1 MLLPKRLPSSQ
12 ILLRPCLNH
21 HPPLRHHPHRLA
33 SRWTPGVPRS
43 PTRLPPR
50 QGKTLHD
57 PKDVLAGWTEYKAS
71 LLRRAK
77 TPDEVQMIEELTPD
91 EALFLMNP
99 DSDLAPQ
106 DNLSIVKSMPMNKNY
121 FSGNEG
127 AEQAL
132 QDVEK
137 VYERFKHMPKAPS
150 HLWPIR
156 DWGVRQVPEFEPSST
171 GEHVEEPDISHMKRR
186 TYRQIIKLAR
196 ELNKIHPVLMPP
208 RLKLWLD
215 QLAPL
220 RTAGAKGVRQRRTID
235 KYGRSRGN
243 GKRKTAR
250 AKVQVLPG
258 EGQIYV
264 NGKVAAEYFTRS
276 KDVEN
281 VIWPLQSLCV
291 LGKYNVWVSTFGGG
305 TTGQSE
311 ACKLAVARAVLAHDT
326 SADRNLYRKVLRRGD
341 FPTLFFVIVETDCS
355 GMSEDGSKECGE
367 EEDWVT

>member
-1 MLLPKRLPSSQ
+1 M
-12 ILLRPCLNH
+12 
-21 HPPLRHHPHRLA
+21 
-33 SRWTPGVPRS
+33 
-43 PTRLPPR
+43 PPR
-50 QGKTLHD
+50 QVKPLQD
-57 PKDVLAGWTEYKAS
+57 PKDVLAGWADYKAS

-77 TPDEVQMIEELTPD
+77 THDEIQMIEELTPE
-91 EALFLMNP
+91 EAMFLMNP
-99 DSDLAPQ
+99 DAKIEPTHDFT
-106 DNLSIVKSMPMNKNY
+106 IHKSMPMNRNY

-137 VYERFKHMPKAPS
+137 VYERFKHMPHAPN

-156 DWGVRQVPEFEPSST
+156 DWGVRQVPEFEP
-171 GEHVEEPDISHMKRR
+171 GEAAERVEQPDISHMKRR

-196 ELNKIHPVLMPP
+196 ELNRIHPVLMPP

-220 RTAGAKGVRQRRTID
+220 RKAGAKGVRQRRAVD

-264 NGKVAAEYFTRS
+264 NGMVASEYFTRS

-326 SADRNLYRKVLRRGD
+326 SGDQNLYRKVLRMG
-341 FPTLFFVIVETDCS
+341 
-355 GMSEDGSKECGE
+355 
-367 EEDWVT
+367 